1 MMTSYATV
9 LVDVVVL
16 VLTRPFVV
24 TEDDEELKGGI
35 LLIVQW

>member
-24 TEDDEELKGGI
+24 TEDDEELK
-35 LLIVQW
+35 